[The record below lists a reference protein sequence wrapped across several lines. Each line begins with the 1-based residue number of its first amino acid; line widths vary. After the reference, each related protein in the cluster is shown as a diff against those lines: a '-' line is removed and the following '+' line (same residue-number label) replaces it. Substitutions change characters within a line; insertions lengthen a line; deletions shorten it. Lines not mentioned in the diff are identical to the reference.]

1 MPDSFFCKKKES
13 AVQKVNC
20 IPSSSY
26 LEITGIILVIN
37 LSELVLYIQ
46 YNQVYVEA
54 LYVLKIRN
62 IIFRSFKH
70 VLRLRNS

>member
-1 MPDSFFCKKKES
+1 MPDSFFAKKKES